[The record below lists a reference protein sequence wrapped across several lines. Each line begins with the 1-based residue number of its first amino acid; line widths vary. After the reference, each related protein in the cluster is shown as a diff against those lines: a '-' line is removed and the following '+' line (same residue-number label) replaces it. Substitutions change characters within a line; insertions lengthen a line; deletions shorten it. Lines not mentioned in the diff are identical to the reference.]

1 MNKHSQQGLTTI
13 GWIAVIAIF
22 GSIILTGFKIL
33 PMYLEFFN
41 VKAAMEAV
49 AQNPTIDDRSK
60 RDLWIA
66 INNNLRINSVRDL
79 KKENFSFV
87 REDGVTTMTV
97 NYEVR
102 KPYIAQLFIGANFTH
117 SIEIKR

>member
-22 GSIILTGFKIL
+22 GSIVLTGFKIL

-41 VKAAMEAV
+41 VKAVMEAV
-49 AQNPTIDDRSK
+49 AQNNELDARSK
-60 RDLWIA
+60 RDLWTA
-66 INNNLRINSVRDL
+66 LENNLRINSVRDL
-79 KKENFSFV
+79 KKEDFSFV
-87 REDGVTTMTV
+87 RKDGVTTVTV
-97 NYEVR
+97 DYEVR

-117 SIEIKR
+117 SVVINR

>member
-60 RDLWIA
+60 RDLWLA